1 MVCEIDE
8 FPNKGA
14 NLESFSYS
22 HRNKHPE
29 RTKKIHT
36 LIYWNEGKKV
46 ANGPFVFYV
55 DVYMKTFYRSEFK
68 TLFHGFLWMY
78 IMRYFMWKVETLYL
92 IKHFYYKTETKYLC
106 IDNFL
111 TFFILYIL
119 WLFKLLDEKQKWKHL
134 C

>member
-111 TFFILYIL
+111 IFFILYIL